1 MHHYKVMDFIASDS
15 LGDIYIAKD
24 TKLDRLVALKRF
36 AYNVDIAVSEPTIEV
51 LKKKFLDDVRLFSSW
66 DHPNLA
72 QIYFFDLDDDA
83 IPFYAMEYIP
93 TTLASYIGLV
103 RSDGERL
110 EIHSKKFEYH
120 DAVRMVLDICKGLRE
135 AHRHGVGHYNI
146 SPNNIMITKDETPKL
161 VSFGTE
167 EQIRSD
173 VRSRIREKYIN
184 IYSAPEQLIGDFDR
198 VGLHTD
204 IYTLGLILYEL
215 ISGNIPKG
223 VIEPVSKIDS
233 KIPKTMDTF
242 FESILAEDPKDR
254 IEDIDEAIS
263 QLQDIYNDIKPQK
276 FSAKFVGSLAI
287 GLLVVVGLTFGAFKF
302 FVPTIKPVNVDI
314 NFTPQIPTSIYE
326 NLEPLEKYVFW
337 VQASNENSCR
347 ISLDIDVKFRH
358 NDGIRKKIVL
368 RSMSDTTIGINPQ
381 LNIRADRRE
390 FLADRTQ
397 YIEWEIT
404 QSVENGEI
412 ENKKSISEGS
422 EMVTMLALGSIDWN
436 IGRIF
441 CPNKERESP
450 FALITSWIQPNEPK
464 IKEVVMKASEK
475 TNGSMVGYQRKIF
488 EEHSNLV
495 GLSDTEITRYQV
507 KILYQLLQD
516 FYEIRYDGGGIGQ
529 SINFPYETI
538 RDKSA
543 NCVELSVLMASLLM
557 EVGIEPVIVIVPN
570 HAFIGWRVWDDEDLY
585 DFVET
590 TMLGAPQKKFDDA
603 HRKGVKLA
611 IEYGLSDFMYGDL
624 PVDVFGKRG
633 VFKKSDKVEVLNVNM
648 LKNFKDS
655 KGRKIYT
662 STPISSEN

>member
-1 MHHYKVMDFIASDS
+1 MDFIASDS
-15 LGDIYIAKD
+15 LGDVYIAKD

-36 AYNVDIAVSEPTIEV
+36 AYNVDVAISESSIEV
-51 LKKKFLDDVRLFSSW
+51 LKKKFLDDVRLFSFW
-66 DHPNLA
+66 DHPNLS
-72 QIYFFDLDDDA
+72 QVYFFDLDDEA

-93 TTLASYIGLV
+93 TTLAAYIGLV

-120 DAVRMVLDICKGLRE
+120 DAVKMILEVCKGLRE

-146 SPNNIMITKDETPKL
+146 SPNNIMITQDGTPKL

-184 IYSAPEQLIGDFDR
+184 IYSAPEQLIGNFDS

-215 ISGNIPKG
+215 ISGKIPRG
-223 VIEPVSKIDS
+223 VIDPVSKIDP
-233 KIPKTMDTF
+233 KIPKTMDAF
-242 FESILAEDPKDR
+242 FESVLAEDPKDR
-254 IEDIDEAIS
+254 VAELDEMIYK
-263 QLQDIYNDIKPQK
+263 LQDIYNDIKPQK
-276 FSAKFVGSLAI
+276 FSPKLIGSLAI
-287 GLLVVVGLTFGAFKF
+287 GFVIVAGLTFGAFKF
-302 FVPTIKPVNVDI
+302 FAPEIKRATVDI

-326 NLEPLEKYVFW
+326 NLEPLEKYIFW
-337 VQASNENSCR
+337 VSARNENKHP
-347 ISLDIDVKFRH
+347 ISLDFEVKFRH
-358 NDGIRKKIVL
+358 NQAIRKKINL
-368 RSMSDTTIGINPQ
+368 RSKSDTTIGINPP
-381 LNIRADRRE
+381 LNIRADKKE

-397 YIEWEIT
+397 YIEWKIT
-404 QSVENGEI
+404 QIVKNGTGEI
-412 ENKKSISEGS
+412 KSKQSISEGS
-422 EMVTMLALGSIDWN
+422 EMVTMLALGAIDWN
-436 IGRIF
+436 MARIF
-441 CPNKERESP
+441 CPNPERESP
-450 FALITSWIQPNEPK
+450 FALVTSWIQPNDRK
-464 IKEVVMKASEK
+464 IKEVVMKAGEK

-495 GLSDTEITRYQV
+495 GLSDDEIVRYQI
-507 KILYQLLQD
+507 KMLYQLLQD
-516 FYEIRYDGGGIGQ
+516 VYEIRYDGGGIGQ

-570 HAFIGWRVWDDEDLY
+570 HAFIGWRIWDDEDVY

-590 TMLGAPQKKFDDA
+590 TMLGAPQKNFDDA
-603 HRKGVKLA
+603 HREGVKLA
-611 IEYGLSDFMYGDL
+611 SKYGLSDFIYGDL

-633 VFKKSDKVEVLNVNM
+633 VFKKSNQVEVLNVNM